1 MRFTVTTAAPPTAA
15 FEAVADFGRL
25 AEWDPFVRSVD
36 IDGPPLEIG
45 TVYTLT
51 SPGGLTLRY
60 RIIQIEPGT
69 RVVYGGGATRGGSTD
84 TITVTPDGRGSTVEI
99 VSVLHFSGWVR
110 LIGPVIRLLV
120 WAGGRWISLPAM
132 RRRLAKLD
140 P

>member
-1 MRFTVTTAAPPTAA
+1 MRFTVTTAAPPSAA

-25 AEWDPFVRSVD
+25 ADWDPFVRSVEVE
-36 IDGPPLEIG
+36 GPPLEIG

-51 SPGGLTLRY
+51 SPGGFTLRY
-60 RIIQIEPGT
+60 RIIQIEPGA
-69 RVVYGGGATRGGSTD
+69 RIVYGGGATRGGSTD
-84 TITVTPDGRGSTVEI
+84 TITVTPQGTGSTVEI

-132 RRRLAKLD
+132 RRRLAKRER
-140 P
+140 